1 MSKKNDEIKEEIK
14 IEGVN
19 EIPENADIVDEVEIE
34 TPDEVSEEVVQAVA
48 QGIVEEAEEQGKT
61 VKTVVNEILDEAGF
75 EPKNNPK
82 TEFKPEYNGDLR
94 GFKTFEEMVN
104 YPNTDEFKK
113 LDIGCQA
120 EYKDWLKNNVL

>member
-1 MSKKNDEIKEEIK
+1 MAKKNDEIKEEIK

-19 EIPENADIVDEVEIE
+19 EIPENADVVDEVEIE
-34 TPDEVSEEVVQAVA
+34 TPDEVSEEIVQAVA

-61 VKTVVNEILDEAGF
+61 VENIVDEIVKEA
-75 EPKNNPK
+75 KD
-82 TEFKPEYNGDLR
+82 YCGDLR
-94 GFKTFEEMVN
+94 GFKTYEEMVN
-104 YPNTDEFKK
+104 YPNTEEFKK